1 MAVRP
6 SGPPSWPEDTGL
18 PNSPLPRCLAALA
31 ALLLLAGCSVFQAQS
46 QVRGNR
52 IDPDDLK
59 ELVPGTSTRADATA
73 LLGSPTARATFD
85 ENRWIYISM
94 VTRPRIG
101 RVQGVLSQD
110 VVVLTFNDQGVLQN
124 VERLDQD
131 DSLPVSISS
140 RATPSPGTEASFM
153 QQLFGNI
160 GRFSAGAPTSATTL
174 GGGAPNGNGGSGLS
188 GP

>member
-1 MAVRP
+1 MP
-6 SGPPSWPEDTGL
+6 C
-18 PNSPLPRCLAALA
+18 CLAVVA
-31 ALLLLAGCSVFQAQS
+31 ALLLGGCSVFQAQS

-59 ELVPGTSTRADATA
+59 ELVAGTSTRADATA

-85 ENRWIYISM
+85 DNRWVYISE

-101 RVQGVLSQD
+101 RVQGILSQN

-124 VERLDQD
+124 VEQLNQD
-131 DSLPVSISS
+131 DSLPVSVSS
-140 RATPSPGTEASFM
+140 RATPSPGTEATFM

-160 GRFSAGAPTSATTL
+160 GRFNAGGPPTNTI
-174 GGGAPNGNGGSGLS
+174 GGGAPNSGGGLT

>member
-1 MAVRP
+1 VPRLRR
-6 SGPPSWPEDTGL
+6 SSWPEDIGL
-18 PNSPLPRCLAALA
+18 PKPPTPRCLVVLVT
-31 ALLLLAGCSVFQAQS
+31 LLLLGGCSVFQAQS

-59 ELVPGTSTRADATA
+59 QLVAGTSTRADATA

-85 ENRWIYISM
+85 DNRWVYISE

-101 RVQGVLSQD
+101 RVQGILSQN

-124 VERLDQD
+124 IEELNQD

-140 RATPSPGTEASFM
+140 RATPSPGTEATFM

-160 GRFSAGAPTSATTL
+160 GRFSAGGPPAGTV
-174 GGGAPNGNGGSGLS
+174 GGGAPSPTGGL
-188 GP
+188 